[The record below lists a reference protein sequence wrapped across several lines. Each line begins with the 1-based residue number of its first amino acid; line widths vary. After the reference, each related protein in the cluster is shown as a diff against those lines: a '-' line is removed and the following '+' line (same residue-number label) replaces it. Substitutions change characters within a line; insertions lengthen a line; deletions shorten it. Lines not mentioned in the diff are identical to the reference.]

1 MNTLTCPRCHG
12 MMQTFQRAG
21 VSVDQCT
28 QCRGIFLD
36 HGELEHILNAE
47 KTWGAQA
54 YPQQPGYPQQPQQG
68 QPQPGY
74 PQAGYPQPG
83 YPQQPP
89 PPPGYGAAPG
99 YGVPVP
105 GAHGAPHAGGHAY
118 YGHAKHGGHAYYGHG
133 KKGHGYYGHR
143 RHGGHYGHRK
153 SFIQELFD

>member
-36 HGELEHILNAE
+36 HGELEHILDAE
-47 KTWGAQA
+47 KSWGAPA
-54 YPQQPGYPQQPQQG
+54 YPQQPGYPQPGPPQPG
-68 QPQPGY
+68 YPQPGY
-74 PQAGYPQPG
+74 PQAGYPQQG
-83 YPQQPP
+83 YPQQAP
-89 PPPGYGAAPG
+89 PPPGYGA
-99 YGVPVP
+99 PVP

-133 KKGHGYYGHR
+133 KKG
-143 RHGGHYGHRK
+143 
-153 SFIQELFD
+153 